1 MGPQVQ
7 ITVPG
12 RGRHRTLKF
21 ANLQLSPGATAWSAC
36 SRRQLGRFI
45 SQYGSCLDNVPR
57 AQSQWSHQHTQL
69 PGQRFDGEEQCHLMY
84 GPRWR
89 LYKKGVINGE
99 AVNICRAIWCRNYVN
114 LKSPNAAALQVG
126 FSPAD
131 SRALR

>member
-1 MGPQVQ
+1 MGPQVE

-21 ANLQLSPGATAWSAC
+21 GNIQLSPGATAWSAC

-45 SQYGSCLDNVPR
+45 SEYGSCLDNVPR